1 MNESFCKVPDEIVS
15 WLLFSLFLLVL
26 LSATALRTLVV
37 LGVQLLWTSK
47 LLKKKYETFDDA
59 RRMLIMTRVAPD
71 CQDIG
76 RLACLYRS
84 TRLMRIVTKTKKST

>member
-47 LLKKKYETFDDA
+47 LLKKK
-59 RRMLIMTRVAPD
+59 I
-71 CQDIG
+71 
-76 RLACLYRS
+76 
-84 TRLMRIVTKTKKST
+84 